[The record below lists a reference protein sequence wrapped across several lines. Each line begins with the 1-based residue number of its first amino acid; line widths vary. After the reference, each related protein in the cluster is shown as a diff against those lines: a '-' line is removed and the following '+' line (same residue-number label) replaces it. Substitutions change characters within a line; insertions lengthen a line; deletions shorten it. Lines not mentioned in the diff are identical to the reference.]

1 MKYTKVK
8 LGNEYVD
15 AARIAMGTMNFGSS
29 VAEETAFE
37 MMDYYL
43 SIGGNWYDTA
53 HMYAAWEPDGLGKSE
68 ITLGKWIKARN
79 IRDKIFVST
88 KGGFEYGESSLFESN
103 DIPRLEHDYIIA
115 QCDDS
120 LKRLQLDYV
129 DVYFLHT
136 DDPTK
141 PVSDIMD
148 FMDEIVKSGR
158 ARAIGA
164 SNWSTERI
172 HEANVYARAHGKTEF
187 TISQINW
194 SVGYLEL
201 HDRLPADEMTMSHG
215 EYEYYTHHD
224 MPVMGFASQARGIFS
239 KGIAAGCSFEGM
251 KNDMDRI
258 RYFNDRNYRRMLKV
272 KEICDR
278 DGVSPSAVVVNYL
291 ASNKLPGI
299 SIVGAS
305 SMAQLRDSLSAA
317 DYTLPQEDI
326 EAIDNIV
333 M

>member
-8 LGNEYVD
+8 LGNETVD
-15 AARIAMGTMNFGSS
+15 AARIAMGTMNFGSTVS
-29 VAEETAFE
+29 EELAFE
-37 MMDYYL
+37 MMDRYL
-43 SIGGNWYDTA
+43 EVGGNWYDTA
-53 HMYAAWEPDGLGKSE
+53 HMYAAWVPDGLGKSE
-68 ITLGKWIKARN
+68 ITLGKWIKARGN
-79 IRDKIFVST
+79 RDKIFVST
-88 KGGFEYGESSLFESN
+88 KGGFEYGESSLYESN

-164 SNWSTERI
+164 SNWSAERVN
-172 HEANVYARAHGKTEF
+172 EANIYARAHGKTEF

-201 HDRLPADEMTMSHG
+201 HDRLPADEMTMSPAQ
-215 EYEYYTHHD
+215 YEYYIDHN

-239 KGIAAGCSFEGM
+239 KGIAAGCSFDGM
-251 KNDMDRI
+251 KEDMDRI

-278 DGVSPSAVVVNYL
+278 DGVSPAAVIVDYI
-291 ASNKLPGI
+291 ADNKLPGI
-299 SIVGAS
+299 SIIGAS
-305 SMAQLRDSLSAA
+305 SMKQLEDSLSAA
-317 DYTLPQEDI
+317 EYTLSQEDI
-326 EAIDNIV
+326 AAIDNIV

>member
-8 LGNEYVD
+8 LGNETVN
-15 AARIAMGTMNFGSS
+15 AARIAMGTMNFGTTVSED
-29 VAEETAFE
+29 VAFQ
-37 MMDYYL
+37 MMDRYL
-43 SIGGNWYDTA
+43 EAGGNWYDTA

-68 ITLGKWIKARN
+68 ITLGKWLKDRGV
-79 IRDKIFVST
+79 RDKVFIST

-115 QCDDS
+115 QCDES
-120 LKRLQLDYV
+120 LKRLQVDYV

-164 SNWSTERI
+164 SNWTAERVN
-172 HEANVYARAHGKTEF
+172 EANIYARAHGKTEF

-194 SVGYLEL
+194 SVGYIEL
-201 HDRLPADEMTMSHG
+201 HDRLPADEMTMSPSQ
-215 EYEYYTHHD
+215 YEYYLNHN
-224 MPVMGFASQARGIFS
+224 MPVMGYASQARGIFS
-239 KGIAAGCSFEGM
+239 QGIADGVTFDTM
-251 KNDMDRI
+251 KEDMDRV
-258 RYFNDRNYRRMLKV
+258 RYFNDRNMRRMKKV
-272 KEICDR
+272 KEISDR
-278 DGVSPSAVVVNYL
+278 DGVSPAAVVVDYL
-291 ASNKLPGI
+291 ADNKLPGI
-299 SIVGAS
+299 AIIGSANLE
-305 SMAQLRDSLSAA
+305 QFEDSLSAA
-317 DYTLPQEDI
+317 EYTLAQEDI
-326 EAIDNIV
+326 EAINNIV

>member
-8 LGNEYVD
+8 LGNETVD
-15 AARIAMGTMNFGSS
+15 AARIAMGTMNFGSTVS
-29 VAEETAFE
+29 EELAFQ
-37 MMDYYL
+37 MMDRYL
-43 SIGGNWYDTA
+43 EVGGNWYDTA
-53 HMYAAWEPDGLGKSE
+53 HMYAAWVPDGLGKSE
-68 ITLGKWIKARN
+68 ITLGKWIKARGT
-79 IRDKIFVST
+79 RDKIFVST
-88 KGGFEYGESSLFESN
+88 KGGFEYGESSLYESN

-120 LKRLQLDYV
+120 LRRLQLDYV

-164 SNWSTERI
+164 SNWSAERVN
-172 HEANVYARAHGKTEF
+172 EANIYARAHGKTEF

-201 HDRLPADEMTMSHG
+201 HDRLPADEMTMSPAQ
-215 EYEYYTHHD
+215 YEYYMNHG

-251 KNDMDRI
+251 KGDMDRI

-278 DGVSPSAVVVNYL
+278 DGVSPAAVIVDYI
-291 ASNKLPGI
+291 ADNKLPGL
-299 SIVGAS
+299 SIIGAS
-305 SMAQLRDSLSAA
+305 SMKQLEDSLSAA
-317 DYTLPQEDI
+317 EYTLPEADI